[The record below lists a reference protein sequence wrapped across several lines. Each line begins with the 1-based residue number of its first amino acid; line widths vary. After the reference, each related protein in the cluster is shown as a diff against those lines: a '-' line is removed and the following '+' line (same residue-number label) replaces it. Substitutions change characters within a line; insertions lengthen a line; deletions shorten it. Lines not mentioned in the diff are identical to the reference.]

1 MFGNVVKKLSLQF
14 ENAIYNM
21 QEYIHRRVENTVKQY
36 LTIFPAVVILGPR
49 QCGKSTLIKMM
60 SGNLPSFLYL
70 DLQNPDD
77 LNKLSEPMLFFEANR
92 EATICLDEIQQIP
105 DLFSILRSVIDK
117 NRYPG
122 RFILLGSAS
131 RDLAQKTS
139 ETLAGRAGFIHL
151 TPFTADELQD
161 GYNLH
166 RHWFRGGF
174 PESFLA
180 ENDVNAAIWLDNFIR
195 TFVERD
201 IPQLGFQTPAL
212 QIRRFIMMC
221 AHNQGQLLNSSKL
234 GEALGVTHPTV
245 RRYLDMMEQTFI
257 MRSLPPYEANIKKRL
272 VKSPKAFIRDTGI
285 LHKLLQLHDFNG
297 LMGHPV
303 VGASWEG
310 FVIENIIGKFPDFEY
325 FFYRTSSGN
334 ELDLLIQTPTQRI
347 AVECKAST
355 APQLS
360 KGNYDAMTD
369 TQPDKVFVIA
379 PITDR
384 YYLNEKVIATGLPEF
399 LDELI

>member
-1 MFGNVVKKLSLQF
+1 
-14 ENAIYNM
+14 M

>member
-1 MFGNVVKKLSLQF
+1 
-14 ENAIYNM
+14 M
-21 QEYIHRRVENTVKQY
+21 QKYIHRRIENTVKQY

-49 QCGKSTLIKMM
+49 QCGKSTLMKMM
-60 SGNLPSFLYL
+60 SGDLPSFLYL

-92 EATICLDEIQQIP
+92 KATICLDEIQQTP

-117 NRYPG
+117 DRYPG

-151 TPFTADELQD
+151 SPFTADELQTD
-161 GYNLH
+161 YNLH

-174 PESFLA
+174 PESYLA
-180 ENDVNAAIWLDNFIR
+180 ENDANAGIWLDNFIR

-201 IPQLGFQTPAL
+201 IPQLGFQTPAM
-212 QIRRFIMMC
+212 QIRRFMMMC

-245 RRYLDMMEQTFI
+245 RRYLDMTEQTFI
-257 MRSLPPYEANIKKRL
+257 VRSLPPYEDNIKKRL
-272 VKSPKAFIRDTGI
+272 VKSPKVFIRDTGI

-310 FVIENIIGKFPDFEY
+310 FVIENIMGKFPDFEY
-325 FFYRTSSGN
+325 FFYRTSTGN
-334 ELDLLIQTPTQRI
+334 ELDLVIQTSTRRI

-355 APQLS
+355 APRIS
-360 KGNYDAMTD
+360 KGNWDAMAD
-369 TQPDKVFVIA
+369 IQPDITFVIA
-379 PITDR
+379 PVTDR

-399 LDELI
+399 LDELK

>member
-1 MFGNVVKKLSLQF
+1 
-14 ENAIYNM
+14 M
-21 QEYIHRRVENTVKQY
+21 QKYIQRRTENTVKQY
-36 LTIFPAVVILGPR
+36 LTVFPAIVILGPR

-70 DLQNPDD
+70 DLQNLDD
-77 LNKLSEPMLFFEANR
+77 LNKLSAPMMFFEANR
-92 EATICLDEIQQIP
+92 KVTICLDEIQQTP

-117 NRYPG
+117 DRYPG

-131 RDLAQKTS
+131 RDLVQKTS

-151 TPFTADELQD
+151 APFTADELHD
-161 GYNLH
+161 NYNLH

-174 PESFLA
+174 PESYLA
-180 ENDVNAAIWLDNFIR
+180 ESDLNAGIWLDNFIR

-201 IPQLGFQTPAL
+201 IPQLGFQTPAM
-212 QIRRFIMMC
+212 QIRRFMMMC

-234 GEALGVTHPTV
+234 GEALGVTHPTI

-257 MRSLPPYEANIKKRL
+257 MRSLPPFETNIKKRL
-272 VKSPKAFIRDTGI
+272 VKSPKVFIRDSGI
-285 LHKLLQLHDFNG
+285 LHKLLQIPDFND

-303 VGASWEG
+303 LGASWEG
-310 FVIENIIGKFPDFEY
+310 FVIENIISRFPNYEF

-334 ELDLLIQTPTQRI
+334 EMDLVIQTPSKRI

-355 APQLS
+355 TPQLS
-360 KGNYDAMTD
+360 KGNWEAIADV
-369 TQPDKVFVIA
+369 QPDEVFVIA
-379 PITDR
+379 PIADR
-384 YYLNEKVIATGLPEF
+384 YYLHEKVVAIGLLEF
-399 LDELI
+399 LNENSKNVK